1 VSSLLTNIADSLLKF
16 SQERRILRVKFAPN
30 AGFSADAFLPHQL
43 TGSEGICE
51 AMDYRLRCLTTDI
64 GVPLKSLIGVPLAMS
79 IENDQGGQRDIC
91 GIITGASEL
100 AADGGFTLLELHIE
114 DALSILR
121 HRSTWRIFRNQ
132 SIRDVT
138 ETILTEHLHRNS
150 VLARSFQFST
160 DGLKETYAAREFRM
174 QAGESDFNFLTRI
187 WRREGICWYFSHAID
202 GDSPVHTLHF
212 ADSPNAWKDNPA
224 GSIRFHRADATE
236 RTDTITA
243 FESHRQFVPGA
254 YQAAS
259 YDYKATR
266 NNSATELSAIN
277 QGKAGNALAAGLT
290 KYHYA
295 APHAADSQEEFERV
309 ARKQM
314 QAYEHLSKHF
324 CGEGVVRALSGS
336 IATVFALTGHP
347 EIDTH
352 SQDERR
358 FVLTRIELSARN
370 NLLLDSTVRN
380 ALHLDVEGPIYS
392 NRFECVRA
400 NVPIVPTYDPA
411 CVPNV
416 GPISVRVTGN
426 GDKEIDVDDQGRIAV
441 RFLFTLPEEHAKTGA
456 SDTAS
461 DSARLRV
468 ASPWADAGFGATF
481 WPRVGSEGI
490 VFFLQNDPDKPVF
503 MANINNASRTPTR
516 FAGKGSLPGNSALYG
531 IRSKEVK
538 GTGFGE
544 LLFDDSTGETKTKLS
559 SEVGATQLNQGWIGH
574 PRTDGSSE
582 KRGEGLEARTDLA
595 GAIRAAQGLLI
606 STDARPNASGQV
618 LDRQELI
625 GQLETALAIA
635 KQLAELATTHEA
647 GGTDTA
653 PAQKLVDEIKNWDT
667 DKPGGAAA
675 IAVSGAAG
683 VAVSSPNSVTT
694 AAGTNLDMIAVQDAN
709 LSAGRKVQVRAG
721 QGLSM
726 FVPQEDA
733 KLIAATGK
741 IQAQAQANEMELG
754 AAKRMHVYSL
764 ESLLFEAP
772 QIVLRTD
779 GAEIIIGNGKI
790 VMSSSA
796 PVEVKA
802 PSFNFGGGGGGNT
815 DLPNMPHSTLATD
828 ERIAFSGRSGK
839 GRENLPYEVRD
850 TAGAVQDAGKSAAN
864 GATQN
869 TITDSVIK
877 ALTVHLK
884 P

>member
-1 VSSLLTNIADSLLKF
+1 MSSLLTNIANPLLQF
-16 SQERRILRVKFAPN
+16 SQERRILRVRFASN

-43 TGSEGICE
+43 AGSEGICE

-64 GVPLKSLIGVPLAMS
+64 GVPLKSLIGVPLSMS
-79 IENDQGGQRDIC
+79 IENDQGGQRNIC

-121 HRSTWRIFRNQ
+121 HRSTWRVFRNQ

-138 ETILTEHLHRNS
+138 ETILAEHLHRNS

-160 DGLKETYAAREFRM
+160 DGLKETYPAREFRM

-187 WRREGICWYFSHAID
+187 WRRDGICWYFSHAVD

-212 ADSPNAWKDNPA
+212 ADSPDTWKDNPA
-224 GSIRFHRADATE
+224 GSVRFHRADATE
-236 RTDTITA
+236 RTDTITS
-243 FESHRQFVPGA
+243 FEAHRQFVPGA

-266 NNSATELSAIN
+266 NNSATETSAIN

-290 KYHYA
+290 QYHYA
-295 APHAADSQEEFERV
+295 PPHAADSQEEFERV
-309 ARKQM
+309 TRKQM
-314 QAYEHLSKHF
+314 QAYEHHSKHF
-324 CGEGVVRALSGS
+324 CGEGVVRAFSGS

-352 SQDERR
+352 PQEQRR

-380 ALHLDVEGPIYS
+380 ALHLDVEGPVYS
-392 NRFECVRA
+392 NRFECVRT
-400 NVPIVPTYDPA
+400 NIPIVPTYDPA

-416 GPISVRVTGN
+416 GPISVRVTGS

-481 WPRVGSEGI
+481 WPRVGSEGV

-516 FAGKGSLPGNSALYG
+516 FSGKGSLPGNSALYG

-544 LLFDDSTGETKTKLS
+544 LLFDDSTGQTKTKLS
-559 SEVGATQLNQGWIGH
+559 SELGATQLNQGWIGH
-574 PRTDGSSE
+574 PRTDGSSD
-582 KRGEGLEARTDLA
+582 KRGEGFEARTDLA

-606 STDARPNASGQV
+606 TADPRPNAGGQV

-635 KQLAELATTHEA
+635 KQLADLASTHEA
-647 GGTDTA
+647 GATDTA
-653 PAQKLVDEIKNWDT
+653 PAQKLADQIKNWDA
-667 DKPGGAAA
+667 DKAGGAAA
-675 IAVSGAAG
+675 IAVTAPAG
-683 VAVSSPNSVTT
+683 VAISSPNSVTT
-694 AAGTNLDMIAVQDAN
+694 AAGTNLDMIAAQDAN
-709 LSAGRKVQVRAG
+709 LSAGRKLLIRAG
-721 QGLSM
+721 QGLSA
-726 FVPQEDA
+726 FVHQA
-733 KLIAATGK
+733 GMKLIAASGK
-741 IQAQAQANEMELG
+741 ISVQAQSDEMELG
-754 AAKRMHVYSL
+754 AAKRLHAYSL
-764 ESLLFEAP
+764 ESLLLEAP
-772 QIVLRTD
+772 QILLRGE
-779 GAEIIIGNGKI
+779 GAQIAIGGGKI
-790 VMSSSA
+790 VLSSSA

-802 PSFNFGGGGGGNT
+802 PSFNFGGSGGGNL

-828 ERIAFSGRSGK
+828 ERTAFSGRSGK
-839 GRENLPYEVRD
+839 ARENLQYEVHD
-850 TAGAVQDAGKSAAN
+850 AAGAVQDAGKSTAN
-864 GATQN
+864 GATQS
-869 TITDSVIK
+869 TITDNVIK
-877 ALTVHLK
+877 SLVVHLK